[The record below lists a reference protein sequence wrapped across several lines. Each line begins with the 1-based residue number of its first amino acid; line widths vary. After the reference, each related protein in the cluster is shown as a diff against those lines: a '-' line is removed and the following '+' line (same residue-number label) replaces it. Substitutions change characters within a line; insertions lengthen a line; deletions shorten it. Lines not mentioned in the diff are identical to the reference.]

1 MCCYCASSFHIM
13 LAIDAEG
20 LISSFTCSKMRT
32 MKSYTSLTTALTL
45 YRGGTLG
52 LEQAAAYGGVDT
64 SKLAS
69 ELRSR
74 GFSVRKEDCDVLAE
88 AAN

>member
-1 MCCYCASSFHIM
+1 M
-13 LAIDAEG
+13 
-20 LISSFTCSKMRT
+20 
-32 MKSYTSLTTALTL
+32 SYTSLTTALTL
-45 YRGGTLG
+45 YHGGTLG

-64 SKLAS
+64 TKLAS

-74 GFSVRKEDCDVLAE
+74 GFTVRKEDWDVLAE